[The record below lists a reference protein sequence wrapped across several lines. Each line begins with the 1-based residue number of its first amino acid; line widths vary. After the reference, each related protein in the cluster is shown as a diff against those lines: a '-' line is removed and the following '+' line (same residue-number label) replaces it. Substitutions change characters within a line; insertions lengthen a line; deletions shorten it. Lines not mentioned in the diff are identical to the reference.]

1 MTDSN
6 PENYNKKELIE
17 KIDDLE
23 EQLVIEKQKNK
34 KSQKAQE
41 FESLFNAIQDAIF
54 IHDFEGN
61 FLEVNNEACR
71 RLSYT
76 RDELLSMTPMDIDE
90 KSYAEKA
97 PRIFKKLD
105 KRGRYK
111 GETIHIS
118 KEGVKIYTELNST
131 RIFYEDKPA
140 ILTVARDITER
151 KQYEEKLLDAKNKAE
166 ESTKLK
172 SAFLANLS
180 HEIRTPLNVIL
191 GFSDLLD
198 DENLKADKKKE
209 FIATI
214 KEAGNKLLSVINDI
228 LDVSFIE
235 SDQVQIDKEEFSLNS
250 LIDNLSSE
258 IKRKIDSSGKNIE
271 TTTQKYFK
279 DGKDFFVSDSD
290 KVYQIYSKLLDNAI
304 KYTKTGYI
312 ELGYSYNEK
321 EYLEFYVKDTGIGI
335 PETLKSSV
343 FDRFR
348 QGDYGMDRQFEGLG
362 LGLSIAK
369 GVVEQLGGSM
379 KIDSQVDVGT
389 TVTFKLPYQSDQ
401 KTSPSWEEPVLP
413 TDISGKRILVAE
425 DDLNNFL
432 LVKQLLI
439 DTNSEIIHAGNGAEA
454 VEFCKESDEFDLIL
468 MDIKMPVMDGIEAL
482 SKIKEINPGIPII
495 AFTAYAFENDKK
507 NLLDK
512 GFDEYLSKPI
522 DKNDL
527 IKIIKK
533 TMGS

>member
-1 MTDSN
+1 
-6 PENYNKKELIE
+6 
-17 KIDDLE
+17 
-23 EQLVIEKQKNK
+23 
-34 KSQKAQE
+34 
-41 FESLFNAIQDAIF
+41 
-54 IHDFEGN
+54 
-61 FLEVNNEACR
+61 
-71 RLSYT
+71 
-76 RDELLSMTPMDIDE
+76 
-90 KSYAEKA
+90 
-97 PRIFKKLD
+97 
-105 KRGRYK
+105 
-111 GETIHIS
+111 
-118 KEGVKIYTELNST
+118 
-131 RIFYEDKPA
+131 
-140 ILTVARDITER
+140 
-151 KQYEEKLLDAKNKAE
+151 
-166 ESTKLK
+166 
-172 SAFLANLS
+172 
-180 HEIRTPLNVIL
+180 
-191 GFSDLLD
+191 
-198 DENLKADKKKE
+198 
-209 FIATI
+209 
-214 KEAGNKLLSVINDI
+214 
-228 LDVSFIE
+228 
-235 SDQVQIDKEEFSLNS
+235 
-250 LIDNLSSE
+250 
-258 IKRKIDSSGKNIE
+258 
-271 TTTQKYFK
+271 
-279 DGKDFFVSDSD
+279 
-290 KVYQIYSKLLDNAI
+290 
-304 KYTKTGYI
+304 
-312 ELGYSYNEK
+312 
-321 EYLEFYVKDTGIGI
+321 
-335 PETLKSSV
+335 
-343 FDRFR
+343 
-348 QGDYGMDRQFEGLG
+348 MDRQFEGLG